1 MHCFQTVEAGENF
14 IYTIMIKYNHHIS
27 AEQPFH
33 LPYHFHLS
41 IDPLHDESFALKQII
56 TKQHSAFIFTL
67 LIAQQIYPTFA
78 ICFQALQCNLGNEI
92 NSGSNTFLLGFDM
105 LVTYWLL
112 RLENFILHKEYK
124 MPQSM

>member
-1 MHCFQTVEAGENF
+1 MHCFQTVEAGGNF

-78 ICFQALQCNLGNEI
+78 ICFQALQCNLGNHNAIFSEKVKLKFRNFEI
-92 NSGSNTFLLGFDM
+92 F
-105 LVTYWLL
+105 
-112 RLENFILHKEYK
+112 
-124 MPQSM
+124 SMASDTIGKCLIMVYM